1 MIVEL
6 EALNRRLIEW
16 LEDPAA
22 KALNL
27 VSVPYRGIE
36 PLAALLSQA
45 LKTRR
50 ILYISGPAA
59 PEDAV
64 TTWLDQAGVSW
75 SVAEEA
81 SSRVVIRDFDE
92 ALLAKDHYDL
102 IIYDDLNSFP
112 IHRKASMQ
120 ELLSYHYGR
129 SPRILAYSM
138 EPVFQGVPTL
148 ELPLKEDHSFVTEP
162 RFLDLKTDISASIP
176 SSLYEYI
183 DFFHNDRRPVILVV
197 PDQATAEGMAAY
209 LCRVN
214 PILAD
219 HIHNIDDLTDEE
231 VAELIGNG
239 STILFT
245 TRMRE
250 LRLIPRN
257 LEFIV
262 IHSEEARYE
271 YRQFVFLCLRA
282 GLCDD
287 VNGEVILVSPDMTYD
302 MDRTKVLTQNF
313 NRVIWES
320 DQLAR

>member
-6 EALNRRLIEW
+6 ETLNRRLIDW

-36 PLAALLSQA
+36 PLAALLSQT
-45 LKTRR
+45 LKTGR
-50 ILYISGPAA
+50 ILYITGPAA

-64 TTWLDQAGVSW
+64 TTWLNRAGVSW
-75 SVAEEA
+75 SGEEDPA
-81 SSRVVIRDFDE
+81 SQVVVRDFDG
-92 ALLAKDHYDL
+92 ALLAKGHYDL

-120 ELLSYHYGR
+120 EMLSYHYGR
-129 SPRILAYSM
+129 SRRILAYSM

-162 RFLDLKTDISASIP
+162 RFLDLKTDIRTSIP

-183 DFFHNDRRPVILVV
+183 DFFHNDRRPVIVVV

-214 PILAD
+214 PVLAD
-219 HIHNIDDLTDEE
+219 HIHPIDDLTDDQ
-231 VAELIGNG
+231 VAQLIGNG
-239 STILFT
+239 STILFST
-245 TRMRE
+245 GMRE
-250 LRLIPRN
+250 LRMIPRN

-262 IHSEEARYE
+262 IHSEEARHE

-282 GLCDD
+282 GLCDEI
-287 VNGEVILVSPDMTYD
+287 NGEVILVSPEMTYD